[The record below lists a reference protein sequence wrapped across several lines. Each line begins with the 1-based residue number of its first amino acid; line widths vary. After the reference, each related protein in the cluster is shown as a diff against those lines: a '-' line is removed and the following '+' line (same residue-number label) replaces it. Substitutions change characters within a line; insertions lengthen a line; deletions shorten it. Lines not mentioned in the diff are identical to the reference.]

1 MTIYPEDAWARPYII
16 TIPDGAYEVST
27 LNSYFQYWSIANSL
41 YMINP
46 LGGFVY
52 FASFAVN
59 VSKYAVELQTIPFV
73 MPVGWTLPV
82 SFPILGVSAQWNAVF
97 TFPSGISTVLG
108 FAVDFTTDA
117 NSGGTFLTSTPN
129 GGTASNNVIA
139 YLSSVT
145 PQVQANPSV
154 LMSCSGIQNRYSHV
168 PVLYA
173 FTSAGVSFGNLIQ
186 SVASS
191 PSFSSLI
198 PGSYVQLRI
207 QFLATDYSL
216 LQMRDPNTTILL
228 TIKET

>member
-1 MTIYPEDAWARPYII
+1 
-16 TIPDGAYEVST
+16 
-27 LNSYFQYWSIANSL
+27 
-41 YMINP
+41 MINP
-46 LGGFVY
+46 LGEFVY

-59 VSKYAVELQTIPFV
+59 VSKYAVELQTKQFV
-73 MPVGWTLPV
+73 LPYAWDVPV
-82 SFPILGVSAQWNAVF
+82 SFPMLGVSDQWNCVF
-97 TFPSGISTVLG
+97 TFPAGISTVLG
-108 FAVDFTTDA
+108 FAAGFTTDA
-117 NSGGTFLTSTPN
+117 IVGGLLTGVTPN

-139 YLSSVT
+139 YLSTVT